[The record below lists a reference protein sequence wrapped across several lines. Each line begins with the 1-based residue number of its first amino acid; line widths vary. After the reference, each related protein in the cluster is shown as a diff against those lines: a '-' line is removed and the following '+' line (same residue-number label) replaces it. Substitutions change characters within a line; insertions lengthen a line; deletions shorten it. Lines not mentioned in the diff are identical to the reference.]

1 MSNIRAIIMQI
12 MWHTMD
18 YFAAAY
24 NDGFE
29 GNVKPL

>member
-1 MSNIRAIIMQI
+1 
-12 MWHTMD
+12 MD

-29 GNVKPL
+29 GNVKPLWCKVGKKLKERI